1 MGIWLIFLRKRSV
14 FEPRL
19 PQIHK
24 TGLNRDR
31 RPRSLRIS
39 PFRPDLLHWLFRFFD
54 QILTNGDQKVFMA
67 ISANDIRKGMVILH
81 EGAPVKVMEFH
92 HHTPGNLRAMVQA
105 RLRNLLTGN
114 SFEFRFR
121 SADTLEKIML
131 EQHKMEYLYSDGSH
145 HHFMNSENYEQVALT
160 EEELGDAAQWLM
172 PGLKIEV
179 EFYNG
184 QPIGVALPASME
196 LTVVTDRAASQRCDR
211 VKFEQARNA
220 RKRRHTD
227 GPAVHRRRRKDP
239 RQPDRSPIHGTGQII
254 RKTAGLRIFTNEH
267 ESAERVFVFF
277 RVF

>member
-1 MGIWLIFLRKRSV
+1 
-14 FEPRL
+14 
-19 PQIHK
+19 
-24 TGLNRDR
+24 
-31 RPRSLRIS
+31 
-39 PFRPDLLHWLFRFFD
+39 
-54 QILTNGDQKVFMA
+54 MA

-121 SADTLEKIML
+121 SADTLEKILL
-131 EQHKMEYLYSDGSH
+131 EQHRMEYLYSDGSH

-196 LTVVTDRAASQRCDR
+196 LTVVTTEPPLKGATASNSNKPATLENGVTLQVPPFIVEGEKIRVNPTEARYMER
-211 VKFEQARNA
+211 VK
-220 RKRRHTD
+220 
-227 GPAVHRRRRKDP
+227 
-239 RQPDRSPIHGTGQII
+239 
-254 RKTAGLRIFTNEH
+254 
-267 ESAERVFVFF
+267 
-277 RVF
+277 